1 MKKRIFGFILAVI
14 MAVSCFTFASCK
26 DNTSV
31 IDEKPGEGALTTK
44 SLTNIYSAEAVSLLD
59 TALENI
65 EIGSI
70 MPFSDDKLL
79 VTGYDTKS
87 YDQKYFITDITFKD
101 AKEIKLTK
109 ASDENS
115 DEYVNSFAADTE
127 NGVIWYVKNTYYHN
141 AGAEY
146 PIANDDIAVPFAT
159 NLVIDR
165 VDAATIVTTE
175 AVTEAVTEVEYV
187 APTEVKTLVKMDEN
201 GEILVQNDIGELL
214 MVEQEDGSSY
224 SGWISN
230 MFVNGNSLFLLVDG
244 GKVCV
249 IDTATSQLTK
259 EFKIEGV
266 DYIDRFFADSNGKLY
281 YTFYGENGMQINEY
295 DMDSGKS
302 TEFNF
307 PIEGESF
314 YNYNILPGDG
324 GYDIIL
330 TDDSAC
336 YGYNAGDED
345 ITEICNYANSD
356 LDVSYGV
363 RPAFLEDGRLLISYY
378 DYNEGEN
385 VLLILTKV
393 PPEQVKEKYLI
404 TVATG
409 SYLNR
414 EIKSAFMKFNRT
426 NDTYKIVFKDYSE
439 YNNESNEWTGA
450 NAKLAEDIINGAAGA
465 ADIVVFDSYFD
476 YESLSSKGAL
486 VDLNNYIESDES
498 FVREEF
504 LSNIFEA
511 LESSGKLYMLT
522 PTVNFQTM
530 VVSKSFAAGRTSW
543 TMKDFIDAHNSLS
556 DGEQLISEATRDGVG
571 NMLLQIVLDEFIDEN
586 TGRCNFNSEEF
597 KSLLMY
603 LKDIP
608 ADYTAYEDM
617 WQENENYWL
626 DQEMSYSKGTT
637 KVFPAYISNFDMIP
651 ELEGRFGEEV
661 VLIGYPTNDAESSGT
676 IITPDSFI
684 AINSSSKV
692 KAGAWEAIK
701 HLLADENQNKYAGSV
716 DENGSANSS
725 YRFPVKTSMVEKKK
739 ENDLLPEF
747 WVYTDE
753 NGEEV
758 REEYGNTMWLGESEI
773 ELRKSTDADVDE
785 VYRAIKGAKTAFL
798 SKEALV
804 DIINQEAE
812 GFYSGEKSV
821 DEVADIINS
830 RVQIY
835 VSERM

>member
-1 MKKRIFGFILAVI
+1 
-14 MAVSCFTFASCK
+14 
-26 DNTSV
+26 
-31 IDEKPGEGALTTK
+31 
-44 SLTNIYSAEAVSLLD
+44 
-59 TALENI
+59 
-65 EIGSI
+65 
-70 MPFSDDKLL
+70 
-79 VTGYDTKS
+79 
-87 YDQKYFITDITFKD
+87 
-101 AKEIKLTK
+101 
-109 ASDENS
+109 
-115 DEYVNSFAADTE
+115 
-127 NGVIWYVKNTYYHN
+127 
-141 AGAEY
+141 
-146 PIANDDIAVPFAT
+146 
-159 NLVIDR
+159 
-165 VDAATIVTTE
+165 
-175 AVTEAVTEVEYV
+175 
-187 APTEVKTLVKMDEN
+187 
-201 GEILVQNDIGELL
+201 
-214 MVEQEDGSSY
+214 
-224 SGWISN
+224 
-230 MFVNGNSLFLLVDG
+230 
-244 GKVCV
+244 
-249 IDTATSQLTK
+249 
-259 EFKIEGV
+259 
-266 DYIDRFFADSNGKLY
+266 
-281 YTFYGENGMQINEY
+281 
-295 DMDSGKS
+295 
-302 TEFNF
+302 
-307 PIEGESF
+307 
-314 YNYNILPGDG
+314 
-324 GYDIIL
+324 
-330 TDDSAC
+330 
-336 YGYNAGDED
+336 
-345 ITEICNYANSD
+345 
-356 LDVSYGV
+356 
-363 RPAFLEDGRLLISYY
+363 
-378 DYNEGEN
+378 
-385 VLLILTKV
+385 
-393 PPEQVKEKYLI
+393 
-404 TVATG
+404 
-409 SYLNR
+409 
-414 EIKSAFMKFNRT
+414 
-426 NDTYKIVFKDYSE
+426 
-439 YNNESNEWTGA
+439 
-450 NAKLAEDIINGAAGA
+450 
-465 ADIVVFDSYFD
+465 
-476 YESLSSKGAL
+476 
-486 VDLNNYIESDES
+486 
-498 FVREEF
+498 
-504 LSNIFEA
+504 
-511 LESSGKLYMLT
+511 MLT

-753 NGEEV
+753 NGEEL